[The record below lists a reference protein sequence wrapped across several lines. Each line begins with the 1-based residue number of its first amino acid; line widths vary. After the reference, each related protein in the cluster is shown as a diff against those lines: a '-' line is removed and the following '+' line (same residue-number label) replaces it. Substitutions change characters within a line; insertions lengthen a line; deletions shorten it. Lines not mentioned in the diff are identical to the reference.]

1 MNKTL
6 KLEMVEYQKKL
17 DKLGE
22 DDINKKRILQMR
34 MMERADQMEELEN
47 EEMTE

>member
-1 MNKTL
+1 
-6 KLEMVEYQKKL
+6 MVEYQKKL